1 MKTILVNLLGA
12 PGSGKSTLA
21 ADVFA
26 KLKVKGYRCEYVD
39 EYAKHV
45 VYEENYRRLKN
56 QLLVF
61 SKQYFAM
68 DVIRDQVNIIVT
80 DSPLLL
86 SIFFNVLKPASDFL
100 KVPDKIMTD
109 LVMYCHS
116 TFDNMNYFIKRN
128 HEYKQE
134 GRCQNE
140 EESKQYEGLIQNM
153 LKRLDIDYEL
163 LISTDN
169 CAEKI
174 VADVEKQCE
183 YYNSL
188 KKSGLEIERKFLL
201 SKIPENL
208 EKCKKNNILQGYL
221 NKNGHELRARNVDNK
236 EFYLTEKFGLGLQR
250 EEYEKTI
257 SSTEY
262 HNLMDKAGGRVIKKT
277 RYYYP
282 LEENKTAEIDF
293 YFGNNIGLKTVEVE
307 FDSLESAEKFQ
318 VPSWFG
324 KEITND
330 ANYKNSELS
339 LKELKD
345 CDSKENKSRIL

>member
-26 KLKVKGYRCEYVD
+26 RLKVKGYRCEYVD

-86 SIFFNVLKPASDFL
+86 SIFYNQIKPASDFL
-100 KVPDKIMTD
+100 KVPDKIMRD

-134 GRCQNE
+134 GRCQTE
-140 EESKQYEGLIQNM
+140 TESKQYEGMIQDM
-153 LKRLDIDYEL
+153 LKDLSIEYDL
-163 LISTDN
+163 MNSTDK

-174 VADVEKQCE
+174 VADVEKRCE

-188 KKSGLEIERKFLL
+188 KKSGLEIERKFLVSDL
-201 SKIPENL
+201 PKDL
-208 EKCKKNNILQGYL
+208 EKFNKNNILQGYI
-221 NKNGHELRARNVDNK
+221 NKNGHELRVRNVDNEK
-236 EFYLTEKFGLGLQR
+236 YYLTEKFGEGLQR
-250 EEYEKTI
+250 EEYEKEI
-257 SSTEY
+257 DRKEY
-262 HNLMDKAGGRVIKKT
+262 NELMQQAGDRIIKKV
-277 RYYYP
+277 RYSYP
-282 LEENKTAEIDF
+282 LPTEKTAEIDF
-293 YFGNNIGLKTVEVE
+293 YFGNNRGLKTVEVE
-307 FDSLESAEKFQ
+307 FDSVESAEKFD
-318 VPSWFG
+318 VPCWFG

-330 ANYKNSELS
+330 LSYKNSELS
-339 LKELKD
+339 LKEMKGG
-345 CDSKENKSRIL
+345 NKGSERSRLI